1 MESRIKQ
8 LREKR
13 GLIQEILAA
22 ELGITQQMLSK
33 YEKDVTL
40 IKVDILK
47 KIAAYFNVTTD
58 YLLGVSDV
66 KRDLQRQMKMNETLD
81 EFYDLVE
88 VYKELDS
95 YDKEMI
101 WSIIQTIKKTSEK
114 REKGNGPQFS
124 LTVYP
129 IKEVFSSRVSTR
141 FPAWI
146 CSHANLKKAI
156 PLLKKNR
163 NNASTP
169 QHILPVIL
177 SAS

>member
-33 YEKDVTL
+33 YERDVTL

-47 KIAAYFNVTTD
+47 KIATYFNVTTD

-81 EFYDLVE
+81 EYYDLIE
-88 VYKELDS
+88 IYKDLDS

-101 WSIIQTIKKTSEK
+101 WSIMQTVKKVGEK
-114 REKGNGPQFS
+114 RKMDNKLIEES
-124 LTVYP
+124 
-129 IKEVFSSRVSTR
+129 
-141 FPAWI
+141 
-146 CSHANLKKAI
+146 
-156 PLLKKNR
+156 
-163 NNASTP
+163 
-169 QHILPVIL
+169 
-177 SAS
+177 

>member
-101 WSIIQTIKKTSEK
+101 WSIIQTIKKTSESGK
-114 REKGNGPQFS
+114 REMGRQ
-124 LTVYP
+124 
-129 IKEVFSSRVSTR
+129 
-141 FPAWI
+141 
-146 CSHANLKKAI
+146 
-156 PLLKKNR
+156 
-163 NNASTP
+163 
-169 QHILPVIL
+169 
-177 SAS
+177 

>member
-13 GLIQEILAA
+13 GIIQEILAA

-33 YEKDVTL
+33 YERDVTL

-47 KIAAYFNVTTD
+47 KIATYFNVTTD

-81 EFYDLVE
+81 EYYDWIE
-88 VYKELDS
+88 IYKDGDS

-101 WSIIQTIKKTSEK
+101 WSIMQTVKKVGEK
-114 REKGNGPQFS
+114 R
-124 LTVYP
+124 
-129 IKEVFSSRVSTR
+129 
-141 FPAWI
+141 
-146 CSHANLKKAI
+146 KKDNKLI
-156 PLLKKNR
+156 EE
-163 NNASTP
+163 S
-169 QHILPVIL
+169 
-177 SAS
+177 